1 MNNISVI
8 IQARMNSNRLPGK
21 VLRKIDNKPIIEF
34 LINRINKSEL
44 IDNIIVATSNNLED
58 NQIVDQCKRMKIN
71 YFRGSENNVL
81 SRYYEASIK
90 FNLKSIVRICADSP
104 FIDHIILDKMISNFF
119 DKSSSYDYLSN
130 TLNQTYPVGMN
141 IEIFTH
147 SSLEQAFLNSNQK
160 YQLEHV
166 TPYIYENPNLFNLG
180 QEHLSEDYSSIRITL
195 DEEDDYILINKIFE
209 NIKIKKIEF
218 GLKEIIELYNSNP
231 NLFKLNSHIKQKLID
246 SI

>member
-1 MNNISVI
+1 
-8 IQARMNSNRLPGK
+8 
-21 VLRKIDNKPIIEF
+21 
-34 LINRINKSEL
+34 
-44 IDNIIVATSNNLED
+44 
-58 NQIVDQCKRMKIN
+58 
-71 YFRGSENNVL
+71 
-81 SRYYEASIK
+81 
-90 FNLKSIVRICADSP
+90 
-104 FIDHIILDKMISNFF
+104 
-119 DKSSSYDYLSN
+119 
-130 TLNQTYPVGMN
+130 
-141 IEIFTH
+141 
-147 SSLEQAFLNSNQK
+147 SLEQAFLNSNQK